1 MEPVIKDIKELE
13 TIDNGEFAKLFN
25 REENEE
31 LFKTIK
37 NVVLSEEDKYPRSI
51 KELSGLPEVKLS
63 RSRDKEKD
71 QNVLRLFTGP
81 KKKQVLVG
89 QYSGKGYWLFKYD
102 EDKDCDIDIYHHTD
116 MDGDASASIIFNFI
130 KANRITDSVYTYRY
144 NYNGKTID
152 NLITRANIRASKT
165 GRKSICV
172 IVDISP
178 KPVEMMNIL
187 NTYTKVIWIDHHQT
201 SLSMV
206 NSLKN
211 IKETNEKFTYMID
224 TRCCATYL
232 TLSMIN
238 ATYDTSKLIY
248 CHAGERLAS
257 VINVYDL
264 KLDRKYPT
272 AYIISKYFNQYYFD
286 YKTLTSFAG
295 FWKKAFYYKESE
307 NSVINKM
314 VTTGCKLL
322 EIENLKLKAMYENDF
337 IYKYTL
343 NIFNEDEEKIYGNQK
358 LRVRAIY
365 GMGNSARF
373 VKHEDDGIP
382 EIDMVIKYRG
392 DELALVIS
400 AYTDDDLL
408 GEVDLSKLMSKYN
421 IGGGHKKACGCT
433 LFTDDLYELV
443 VSDTNSEGIDP
454 EEWKFGNDSSYKTLV
469 KVKPDIPSKMRFK
482 NWKLDE
488 MKDIINSD
496 TVKDIWERWSQDL
509 LMQRPNYFSGSADV
523 RVEYEI
529 DQCVQLF
536 TKLYAFRLYKYL
548 INKK

>member
-1 MEPVIKDIKELE
+1 MEAVIKNIKELE

-37 NVVLSEEDKYPRSI
+37 NVVLSEKDKYPRSI

-89 QYSGKGYWLFKYD
+89 QYSGKGDWLFKYD

-373 VKHEDDGIP
+373 VEHEDDGIP

-392 DELALVIS
+392 D
-400 AYTDDDLL
+400 
-408 GEVDLSKLMSKYN
+408 
-421 IGGGHKKACGCT
+421 T

-548 INKK
+548 INEK